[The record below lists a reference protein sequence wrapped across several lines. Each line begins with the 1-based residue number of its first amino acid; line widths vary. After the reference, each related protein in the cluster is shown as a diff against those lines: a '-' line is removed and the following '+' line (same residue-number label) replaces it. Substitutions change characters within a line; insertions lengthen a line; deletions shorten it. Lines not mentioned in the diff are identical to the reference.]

1 MSIYSRDILKR
12 IKKADPTWE
21 AMVPAGVAEVIKRNR
36 FFDYQTPVAI
46 SA

>member
-1 MSIYSRDILKR
+1 
-12 IKKADPTWE
+12 
-21 AMVPAGVAEVIKRNR
+21 MVPPGVAEVIKRNR